1 MCVGVGVC
9 VCLCMRVF
17 RHQVQEEENHTN
29 GEEKYEKIETREDKE
44 EDGKEERE
52 LLRKINR

>member
-1 MCVGVGVC
+1 M
-9 VCLCMRVF
+9 CLCMRVF